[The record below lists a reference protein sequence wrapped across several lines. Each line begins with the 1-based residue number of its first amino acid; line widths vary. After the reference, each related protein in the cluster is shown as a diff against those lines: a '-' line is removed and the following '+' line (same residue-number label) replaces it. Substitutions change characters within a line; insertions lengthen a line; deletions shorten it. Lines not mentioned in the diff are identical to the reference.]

1 MTLNTRIHSLRW
13 IDAGESVGYGG
24 TWTADRRSL
33 IATLPVGYADGYPRQ
48 ANNGTPMRL
57 RGQVVPLAGRVSMD
71 LITADVTNVDNAQIG
86 DEIELW
92 GNEVRIERI
101 AAFNGMSAYELLA
114 RIPKRLPRVRI

>member
-1 MTLNTRIHSLRW
+1 VPSSQWRRLKSAPTSPVPEATTRL
-13 IDAGESVGYGG
+13 AE
-24 TWTADRRSL
+24 
-33 IATLPVGYADGYPRQ
+33 
-48 ANNGTPMRL
+48 
-57 RGQVVPLAGRVSMD
+57 VPLAGRVSMD

-101 AAFNGMSAYELLA
+101 AEFNGMSAYELLA